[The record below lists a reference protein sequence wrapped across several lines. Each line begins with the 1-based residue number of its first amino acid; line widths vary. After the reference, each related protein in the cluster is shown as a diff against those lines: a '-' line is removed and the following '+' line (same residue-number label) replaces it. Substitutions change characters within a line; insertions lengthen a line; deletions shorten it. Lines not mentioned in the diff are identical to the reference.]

1 MAKIAGVTFVKNSS
15 GKITHAKLSVK
26 HHRKLIEDMIDH
38 EHIEKGMNDEFVDW
52 KDAKALLLKKKKSGK

>member
-1 MAKIAGVTFVKNSS
+1 GVTFVKNSS

-38 EHIEKGMNDEFVDW
+38 EHIQKGMQDEFVPW
-52 KDAKALLLKKKKSGK
+52 ETTRAKILKKNKSGR